1 MFALWLG
8 ISYLIKVYDDFLPDA
23 FADKIYD
30 LHTIGNFN
38 WFFAS
43 SSVLARG
50 IPTDNLDVLYKKVT
64 DNITVGYRGGDISHV
79 LDTNTID
86 TPYLVHSICNDGQST
101 SPHFEQVSEMLK
113 YLDIERGEYSFDR
126 IKSNLCFN
134 VSGYKKTN
142 YQPIHLD
149 KPSKGYMSLLYYVND
164 SDGDTIFFDKNI
176 KVTKRVNPKKN
187 RAILFDSNILHAGS
201 NPIKSKKRIVINTI
215 FKMEKT

>member
-1 MFALWLG
+1 
-8 ISYLIKVYDDFLPDA
+8 
-23 FADKIYD
+23 
-30 LHTIGNFN
+30 
-38 WFFAS
+38 
-43 SSVLARG
+43 
-50 IPTDNLDVLYKKVT
+50 
-64 DNITVGYRGGDISHV
+64 
-79 LDTNTID
+79 
-86 TPYLVHSICNDGQST
+86 
-101 SPHFEQVSEMLK
+101 MLK

-176 KVTKRVNPKKN
+176 KMTKRVNPKKN
-187 RAILFDSNILHAGS
+187 RAILFDSNILHSGS

>member
-64 DNITVGYRGGDISHV
+64 DNITVGYRGGDISDV

-113 YLDIERGEYSFDR
+113 YLDIE
-126 IKSNLCFN
+126 
-134 VSGYKKTN
+134 
-142 YQPIHLD
+142 PIAMATIPIPNIAMD
-149 KPSKGYMSLLYYVND
+149 LLLERRD
-164 SDGDTIFFDKNI
+164 FI
-176 KVTKRVNPKKN
+176 
-187 RAILFDSNILHAGS
+187 
-201 NPIKSKKRIVINTI
+201 
-215 FKMEKT
+215 